1 VKRMRLL
8 ACVVLVV
15 LIALNLT
22 PAAAKGKGNP
32 KATGG
37 GTTVEGGEK
46 STFVFNAV
54 QHKNGSVNG
63 HLVYHFREANFS
75 FRMKIDCLNITGNQ
89 AILSG
94 VVTKVSSSAFS
105 YVFVGQRGVFVVI
118 DNGQGKHAS
127 PDLISDVIL
136 DASAT
141 CASSSLVPYL
151 PISGNIKVSG

>member
-1 VKRMRLL
+1 VKRMRLF

-37 GTTVEGGEK
+37 GTTIEGGEK

-54 QHKNGSVNG
+54 QHKNGSVTG

-89 AILSG
+89 ATLSG
-94 VVTKVSSSAFS
+94 VVTKVVGPAYS
-105 YVFVGQRGVFVVI
+105 YIFVGQQGVFQVT

-136 DASAT
+136 GSGASCTAPGPT
-141 CASSSLVPYL
+141 PYL
-151 PISGNIKVSG
+151 PISGNVKVSG